1 MGLPG
6 QSLQAGPED
15 GNTVFIW
22 PLFSSASFTA
32 AGALLEGIFITRNV
46 FSPTVPKA
54 SKRAD

>member
-22 PLFSSASFTA
+22 QLFSSTSFYRSRSSVR
-32 AGALLEGIFITRNV
+32 GDFHH
-46 FSPTVPKA
+46 P
-54 SKRAD
+54 